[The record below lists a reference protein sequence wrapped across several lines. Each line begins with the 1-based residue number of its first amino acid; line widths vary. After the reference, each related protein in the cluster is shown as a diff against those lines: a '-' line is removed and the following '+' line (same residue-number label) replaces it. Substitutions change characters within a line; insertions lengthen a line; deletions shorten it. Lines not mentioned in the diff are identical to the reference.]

1 MGYKVLEFEHNENI
15 EMTENRQ
22 YRLRI
27 DVFSVESLPMGRLAE
42 YMAEFAKLLG
52 ERECV
57 HFSHLEPGS
66 AVLVSTVD
74 EPAIPKVRERV
85 QQVREGSAP
94 KEVMQAFFNLDGLLA
109 KDNAVAVL
117 IPPDSSRVVEFPGRT
132 RPKPIRYGPFR
143 EQGTLDG
150 VLIRIGGRDE
160 TIPVWLRA
168 GEVEYY
174 CQVRNEDVARR
185 LAPHFLGGTLRVHG
199 SGKWI
204 REENGTWTL
213 QQFDIEDF
221 EPLDDS
227 SLVDV
232 VEKLRAI
239 EGSLWHKSEDAIRD
253 ALRLRNDNGD
263 HL

>member
-1 MGYKVLEFEHNENI
+1 MS
-15 EMTENRQ
+15 ENRQ

-27 DVFSVESLPMGRLAE
+27 DVFSVDSLPMGRLAE
-42 YMAEFAKLLG
+42 YMAEYAKLLG
-52 ERECV
+52 EREHV

-74 EPAIPKVRERV
+74 EPAVPKVAERV
-85 QQVREGSAP
+85 KQLREGVAP
-94 KEVMQAFFNLDGLLA
+94 KELMQAFRTLDGLLA

-117 IPPDSSRVVEFPGRT
+117 IPPDSSIVLEFPGRN

-143 EQGTLDG
+143 EQGMLDG
-150 VLIRIGGRDE
+150 VLIRIGGRDD
-160 TIPVWLRA
+160 TIPVWLKA

-174 CQVRNEDVARR
+174 CQVRREDVARR
-185 LAPHFLGGTLRVHG
+185 LAPHYLGGTLRVHG

-221 EPLDDS
+221 ELLDDS

-232 VEKLRAI
+232 VGKLRAI
-239 EGSLWHKSEDAIRD
+239 EGSMWHKSEDAIHD
-253 ALRLRNDNGD
+253 AFRLRNDNGD